1 MGIALGESSGALGAV
16 SEEAV
21 EILAFIV
28 EKEALVIDPIVP
40 STTPD
45 LGGHQDCFLG
55 SLSERFPYLP
65 CFHGTKQL

>member
-1 MGIALGESSGALGAV
+1 MGESSGALGAV

-21 EILAFIV
+21 ILAFIV
-28 EKEALVIDPIVP
+28 ETEALVIDPIVP

-55 SLSERFPYLP
+55 SLSKRFSYLP